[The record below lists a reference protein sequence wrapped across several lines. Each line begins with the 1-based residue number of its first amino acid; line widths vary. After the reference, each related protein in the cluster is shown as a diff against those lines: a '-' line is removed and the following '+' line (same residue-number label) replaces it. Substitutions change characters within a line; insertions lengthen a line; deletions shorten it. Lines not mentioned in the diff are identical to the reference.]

1 MSYYVQMFYIYFL
14 PVAMLISLIYI
25 AYFRAI
31 RKSDIDFIEKKI
43 TAAIEESL
51 EFSEELTR
59 KNFNKV
65 EYEQE
70 QIFDN
75 ITNRA
80 LENIKI
86 YEEKMQNLRLNIENV
101 ILLQKEIYDLNSI
114 INKQED
120 EIKKRDAIIERK
132 TKQIKRLKNE
142 I

>member
-14 PVAMLISLIYI
+14 PPAMLISLIYI

-114 INKQED
+114 INKQAD

>member
-114 INKQED
+114 INKQAD